1 MAFQSVV
8 QRMVHTGGS
17 AACLASA
24 SLYVY
29 SSTLYTTYI
38 FISYAYRAW
47 YVSQHTLLYM
57 AFLVHG
63 ALVDLVPSV
72 VAAAAET
79 FGFCGGVVDRV

>member
-1 MAFQSVV
+1 
-8 QRMVHTGGS
+8 MVHTGGS

-24 SLYVY
+24 IVCTSTP
-29 SSTLYTTYI
+29 STLYTTYSHTY
-38 FISYAYRAW
+38 SYRIPYRAW